1 MKYYV
6 SVGRGGVL
14 FRIAMILTG
23 MIGSVVYWRASR
35 RRGAERLMESS
46 SPTRHP
52 GPITHRP
59 ATWSAVPSGSGPAKS
74 PRWVAT
80 KAGIDRWRRPLGR
93 FISQ

>member
-23 MIGSVVYWRASR
+23 MIGTLVYWRASR

-46 SPTRHP
+46 SLTRHP
-52 GPITHRP
+52 GPIIHRP
-59 ATWSAVPSGSGPAKS
+59 ATWSAVASGSGPAKS
-74 PRWVAT
+74 PRRGAA